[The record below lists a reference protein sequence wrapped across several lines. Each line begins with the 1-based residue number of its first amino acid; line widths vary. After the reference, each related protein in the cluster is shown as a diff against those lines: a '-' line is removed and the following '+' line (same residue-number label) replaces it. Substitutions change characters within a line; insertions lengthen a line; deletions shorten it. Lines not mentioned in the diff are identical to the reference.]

1 MRVVIDTNVLVSALI
16 LPYSLTGE
24 ILIQLRAATFT
35 PVYSMPMVTELAEV
49 LTRPKLARKYG
60 VTADDAL
67 ALVDLLAIRGE
78 LVVPISSIHVCRDP
92 KDDMF
97 LAAAVAGAANAIV
110 SGDADLLAL
119 ASFQEIAIITPRAF
133 LATLRTM

>member
-16 LPYSLTGE
+16 LPHSLTGE
-24 ILIQLRAATFT
+24 ILLQLRAATFT
-35 PVYSMPMVTELAEV
+35 PVYSMPMLTELVEV

-60 VTADDAL
+60 VTEDDTL

-78 LVVPISSIHVCRDP
+78 LIVPTSDIHVCRDP

-97 LAAAVAGAANAIV
+97 LAAAVAGAADAIV

-119 ASFQEIAIITPRAF
+119 VSFQGKAIITPRAF
-133 LATLRTM
+133 LATFRAP

>member
-1 MRVVIDTNVLVSALI
+1 MRVVIDANVLVSALI

-24 ILIQLRAATFT
+24 ILIHLRAATFT
-35 PVYSMPMVTELAEV
+35 PVYSMPMLTEPAEV

-60 VTADDAL
+60 VTEDDTL

-78 LVVPISSIHVCRDP
+78 LIVPTSGIHVCRDP

-97 LAAAVAGAANAIV
+97 LAAAVAGAADAIV

-119 ASFQEIAIITPRAF
+119 VSFQGKAIITPRAF
-133 LATLRTM
+133 LATFRAP